1 MISIC
6 KAGKRE
12 MAFLKK
18 DAMDDFQKA
27 VLAVE
32 LQADDCWKQ
41 MRLLK
46 CPRNLATWALLTSMA
61 LKLELLQQEYGPD
74 SVPLRNMTTLWELC
88 TCGFVFI
95 AEHGKPESKL
105 VRKYSW
111 NGMLIT
117 DAAHDLEISREYT
130 GFQNIFPMW
139 HYDMQA
145 ADILADGRV
154 RFAFE
159 RDSPRQRQVIAL
171 QQTVRPAIDMQDAPE
186 TRIHRVDL
194 SKEQDRIFWDFH
206 DSVKSRGLGKKFDYE
221 SPGELIEIIR
231 PQFEYGVQHKFRHPD
246 DLQLGG
252 YTSSD
257 FRTFYVALMI
267 LCGIHERLCYPFIE
281 KGYPIPESS
290 LVMVKPRRVW
300 VTRLAQIAGLS
311 DDICSKIV
319 GHLTMDPSPTKTS
332 GMAIHPF
339 VPLDRAGRELAVA
352 PQFVLS
358 ANPDDN
364 ILRALSYRDQA
375 LFSAANTQ
383 KEKILRTKIRA
394 ANNRFNLPDPI
405 NLPDRTTDID
415 LIIEDSAS
423 STLVLA
429 ELKWIRKPLK
439 PKERAQRNADVD
451 KGVHQISLIRAYAR
465 AHPDFLKNSR
475 RLTSDITSFANVYY
489 LLIVADHWIW
499 VEPEDG
505 FAILDF
511 QAFLTK
517 FSQSIDLNATVTD
530 LLTYDWLPKEG
541 VNFRVK
547 FDVSTV
553 NGAIIESPSFH
564 YIK

>member
-1 MISIC
+1 
-6 KAGKRE
+6 

-18 DAMDDFQKA
+18 DASDDFQKA

-46 CPRNLATWALLTSMA
+46 RPRNLAMWALLTSMA

-95 AEHGKPESKL
+95 ADHSKPESKL
-105 VRKYSW
+105 VRNYSW

-130 GFQNIFPMW
+130 SFQNIFPMW

-145 ADILADGRV
+145 ADMLPDGRV
-154 RFAFE
+154 RFVFE

-171 QQTVRPAIDMQDAPE
+171 QQTVRPAIDMQDAPD
-186 TRIHRVDL
+186 TRTHRVTL
-194 SKEQDRIFWDFH
+194 SKEQERIFWDFH
-206 DSVKSRGLGKKFDYE
+206 NSVKSRGLGKKFEYE
-221 SPGELIEIIR
+221 TPEELIEMMR
-231 PQFEYGVQHKFRHPD
+231 SQFEHSVQHRFRHPD

-252 YTSSD
+252 YTSRD
-257 FRTFYVALMI
+257 FRMFYVALMI

-290 LVMVKPRRVW
+290 LLMVKPRRVW
-300 VTRLAQIAGLS
+300 LTRLAQIAGLS
-311 DDICSKIV
+311 NDICSKII
-319 GHLTMDPSPTKTS
+319 GHLTMDPSPTKTF
-332 GMAIHPF
+332 GMAVHPF
-339 VPLDRAGRELAVA
+339 VPLDKAGLELAVA

-383 KEKILRTKIRA
+383 KEKILRTKIKA
-394 ANNRFNLPDPI
+394 VNSRFNLPDPI

-415 LIIEDSAS
+415 LIVEDSAS

-439 PKERAQRNADVD
+439 PKERAQRNADIE
-451 KGVHQISLIRAYAR
+451 KGVRQINLIRAYAR
-465 AHPDFLKNSR
+465 EHPDFLKNSR
-475 RLTSDITSFANVYY
+475 RLTRDITSYANVYY
-489 LLIVADHWIW
+489 LLIVADHWFW
-499 VEPEDG
+499 VEPEDC

-511 QAFLTK
+511 QTFLTK
-517 FSQSIDLNATVTD
+517 FSKSIDLNATVRD

-547 FDVSTV
+547 FDASTV

>member
-1 MISIC
+1 
-6 KAGKRE
+6 

-130 GFQNIFPMW
+130 SFQNIFPMW